1 MPPNGTGK
9 QDALTSLSALLRT
22 ALELTTQLRQDSH
35 LPRLLSVFARLPT
48 GDRRSLIEKLESEV
62 HARQRSMETGDGL
75 VGAPNPLASLYVRI
89 YENDKRPPD
98 VTRDRM
104 LRSTIQT
111 SAFLLALPDAVRGE
125 VERALLATMA
135 TLDPADAAALARHH
149 RDLLALAAWCQ
160 DVEVHAGAGVAS

>member
-9 QDALTSLSALLRT
+9 QDALTALSALLRT
-22 ALELTTQLRQDSH
+22 ALELTTQLKQDSH
-35 LPRLLSVFARLPT
+35 LPRLVSVFARLPA
-48 GDRRSLIEKLESEV
+48 GDRRALIEKLESEV

-89 YENDKRPPD
+89 YENDKPRD
-98 VTRDRM
+98 VTRDTM

-135 TLDPADAAALARHH
+135 TLEPADAAALARHH
-149 RDLLALAAWCQ
+149 HDLLALAAWCE
-160 DVEVHAGAGVAS
+160 DVEEHAGAGVAS